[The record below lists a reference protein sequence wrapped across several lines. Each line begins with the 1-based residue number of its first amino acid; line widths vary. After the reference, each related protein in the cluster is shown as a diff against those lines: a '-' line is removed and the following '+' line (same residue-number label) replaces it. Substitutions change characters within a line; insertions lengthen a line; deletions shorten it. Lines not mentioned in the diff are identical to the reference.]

1 MPGSA
6 RHGTWFRF
14 LAVSDMDFAEFY
26 GSAFVKLTIVLQAL
40 VRDRSE
46 AEDLVQEA
54 FCRAFARWPEV
65 SRLDDPAG
73 WVGRVARN
81 LAISR
86 WRLSS
91 RISRYEGLP
100 AAPPASAVRYELVR
114 ALARLPESQ
123 RRALLLH
130 HSAGFSVRELAA
142 SAGVPEGTV
151 KSWLARGRAAL
162 QRSLA

>member
-1 MPGSA
+1 M
-6 RHGTWFRF
+6 
-14 LAVSDMDFAEFY
+14 SDLDFAEFY
-26 GSAFVKLTIVLQAL
+26 GSAFVKLTVVIQAL

-54 FCRAFARWPEV
+54 FCRAFARWPEI
-65 SRLDDPAG
+65 SRFDDPAG

-86 WRLSS
+86 WRLSR
-91 RISRYEGLP
+91 RISRYDELP
-100 AAPPASAVRYELVR
+100 PAPPASAARCDLVR
-114 ALARLPESQ
+114 ALAGLPEPQ
-123 RRALLLH
+123 RFAILLH
-130 HSAGFSVRELAA
+130 HSAGFSVREVAA
-142 SAGVPEGTV
+142 CAGVPEGTV